1 MRPYGAVGPAIY
13 FLDVTQQIRF
23 EPFTKGTHTVARV
36 TLVAH
41 LGHDL
46 VFLGGLGKDTCLVNI
61 VRDRFLQIYVLT
73 HPHSAESLD
82 RMVMI
87 RGGDTYGIEVLTFLL
102 VHLTEVVEI
111 LRLRVFLTSVGRLT
125 VVYVAQTGDRRVFVR
140 RIHQATQIGGSHT
153 ATAYFRD
160 IKLIAGSYMS

>member
-1 MRPYGAVGPAIY
+1 MWPYGAVGPAIY
-13 FLDVTQQIRF
+13 FLDVTQQICL

-36 TLVAH
+36 TLVTH

-46 VFLGGLGKDTCLVNI
+46 IFLGSLGKDTCLVNI

-102 VHLTEVVEI
+102 VHLTEVVKI
-111 LRLRVFLTSVGRLT
+111 LSFWIGLASVDRLT
-125 VVYVAQTGDRRVFVR
+125 VIHVAQTGDRRVLMR
-140 RIHQATQIGGSHT
+140 RIH
-153 ATAYFRD
+153 
-160 IKLIAGSYMS
+160 